1 MNASSTH
8 DNRAWLVL
16 ENGAIYEGSSIGKR
30 GESFGELVFNTACT
44 GYQEILT
51 DPSYKGQVVMMTS
64 PEMGNTGINTEDME
78 STAMHASGFVVRR
91 LSKVTSNWRA
101 AGCLDTALKYAGIV
115 GIEGV
120 DTRAITRSVRSEGAL
135 KCGITSNAHR
145 LQAFLEDVKAQPS
158 LDDQD
163 LVFQVC
169 TPQPYTLKGTQ
180 IEGHL
185 YALNRL
191 VAVDYGIKQNILR
204 QLQKLVAEIVVLPAT
219 ATYEDV
225 LAYTPDAVFLSNGP
239 GDPRRLGGAVTL
251 AKRCI
256 DNGIPIFGICLGHQ
270 ILSLALG
277 LSAEKMP
284 FGHHGG
290 NHPVKDVESGVIY
303 ITSQNHSYG
312 VCPPTDAHLAQEILI
327 THVNLNDGTVEGMRH
342 QHLPVMSVQFHPEA
356 SPGPEEASVIFHQFV
371 DACANARAN
380 AQVKTAP
387 AEIVVS

>member
-1 MNASSTH
+1 MNAPST
-8 DNRAWLVL
+8 NENTAWLVL
-16 ENGAIYEGSSIGKR
+16 ENGMVYEGYSIGKR
-30 GESFGELVFNTACT
+30 GESFGELIFNTACT

-51 DPSYKGQVVMMTS
+51 DPSYKGQIVMMTS
-64 PEMGNTGINTEDME
+64 PEIGNTGINTEDIE
-78 STAMHASGFVVRR
+78 STGMHASGFVVRR

-135 KCGITSNAHR
+135 KCGITTQVNR
-145 LQAFLEDVKAQPS
+145 LEAFLEEVKSQPS

-169 TPQPYTLKGTQ
+169 TPEPYTLNGTQ

-185 YALNRL
+185 YALKRL

-204 QLQKLVAEIVVLPAT
+204 QLQKLVAEIIVLPAT
-219 ATYEDV
+219 ASYDEV
-225 LAYTPDAVFLSNGP
+225 LAYQPDAVFLSNGP
-239 GDPRRLGGAVTL
+239 GDPRRLSEAVSL

-256 DNGIPIFGICLGHQ
+256 DNGLPIFGICLGHQ

-290 NHPVKDVESGVIY
+290 NHPVKDLETGLIY

-312 VCPPTDAHLAQEILI
+312 VCPPTDAHLAEDIVI
-327 THVNLNDGTVEGMRH
+327 TYLNLNDGTVEGIRH
-342 QHLPVMSVQFHPEA
+342 KHLPVMSVQFHPEA

-371 DACANARAN
+371 KACAKNHDNLAHASD
-380 AQVKTAP
+380 
-387 AEIVVS
+387 VSVC

>member
-16 ENGAIYEGSSIGKR
+16 ENGTIYEGSSIGKR

-135 KCGITSNAHR
+135 KCGITTNAHR
-145 LQAFLEDVKAQPS
+145 LQEFLEEVKAQPS

-169 TPQPYTLKGTQ
+169 TPKAYTLKGTQ
-180 IEGHL
+180 VDGHL

-219 ATYEDV
+219 ATYEEV

-256 DNGIPIFGICLGHQ
+256 DNGLPIFGICLGHQ

-290 NHPVKDVESGVIY
+290 NHPVKDVELGVIY

-371 DACANARAN
+371 EACAN